1 MRWCLAKVTTLA
13 TESTR
18 NHGDQGLARVTLRH
32 KLSRPVAK
40 APGSAVVLW
49 CADANAGTW
58 RVMAWFPVS
67 WSPGLVSCIRGW
79 FVVDLYTYNTYIYIY
94 HICVCNCVYN
104 YIILIVFVIIL
115 YCVWNYI
122 ILYYIIL
129 CYIILYYITKCYIR
143 LYHILLYFI
152 IYIILYQDIQICYA
166 CIVNL

>member
-1 MRWCLAKVTTLA
+1 VTTLA

-79 FVVDLYTYNTYIYIY
+79 FVVDLYTYNTYIYIIY
-94 HICVCNCVYN
+94 VYV
-104 YIILIVFVIIL
+104 IVFTIIL
-115 YCVWNYI
+115 Y
-122 ILYYIIL
+122 
-129 CYIILYYITKCYIR
+129 
-143 LYHILLYFI
+143 
-152 IYIILYQDIQICYA
+152 
-166 CIVNL
+166 

>member
-1 MRWCLAKVTTLA
+1 MTTLA

-32 KLSRPVAK
+32 ELSRPVAK

-79 FVVDLYTYNTYIYIY
+79 FAVDLYTYNTY
-94 HICVCNCVYN
+94 NT
-104 YIILIVFVIIL
+104 YIIYVYVIVFTIIL
-115 YCVWNYI
+115 YCVCNYI
-122 ILYYIIL
+122 IMCLKLYYNIL
-129 CYIILYYITKCYIR
+129 YILYCVILYYTVLYYKM
-143 LYHILLYFI
+143 LYHVISYFMLFH
-152 IYIILYQDIQICYA
+152 YIILYQDIQICYA

>member
-1 MRWCLAKVTTLA
+1 MTTLA

-32 KLSRPVAK
+32 ELSRSVAK

-79 FVVDLYTYNTYIYIY
+79 FAVDLYTYNTY
-94 HICVCNCVYN
+94 NT
-104 YIILIVFVIIL
+104 YIIYVYVIVFTIIL
-115 YCVWNYI
+115 YCVCNYI
-122 ILYYIIL
+122 IMCLKLYYNIL
-129 CYIILYYITKCYIR
+129 YILYCVILYYTVLYYKM
-143 LYHILLYFI
+143 LYHVISYFMLFY
-152 IYIILYQDIQICYA
+152 YIILYQDIQICYA